1 MPLVDQSREKL
12 LASRLEAIADQ
23 MEMREDKSCSGGA
36 GSRPGMHR
44 YRSKGLML
52 LAQHPGGGIARFPAA
67 VRHLSASHVTVL
79 STCFLYNRTPC
90 SMVLRELFGAP
101 APIKGEVV
109 TCRHIQHAI
118 HETTLKLDAELDISV
133 FIDLDKKS
141 PASSAAP
148 ANNHDAAPTPAPAA
162 ESKPAPEVHA
172 SVLLVEDND
181 AERRLYEFLLAKAKA
196 KVTAV
201 ATAQEAI
208 DTCKKGGFDL
218 ILTDLNLATGSGE
231 DVVKAVREQR
241 FPGPILVI
249 TGELSGKRLAALSQ
263 LGVSDVVCK
272 PATPPVMLRAIV
284 DALAEG
290 RNKGQPLP
298 IRSVMDDDAEAHA
311 FIREYVEQVP
321 GLLSELTSATQ
332 ANDVARV
339 ASALIQLKDG
349 AEAHGFERIHRAV
362 QLAMVNVE
370 TAELANVKD
379 VLTRLDALCRRITVA
394 PDAGTGDA
402 APPLKAAA

>member
-1 MPLVDQSREKL
+1 MPMVDQSREKL

-23 MEMREDKSCSGGA
+23 MEMREDKSRSGGA

-67 VRHLSASHVTVL
+67 VRHLSTTHITVL

-90 SMVLRELFGAP
+90 SMVLRELSGAP

-109 TCRHIQHAI
+109 ACRHIQHAI

-141 PASSAAP
+141 ATASVSPSVNVAAT
-148 ANNHDAAPTPAPAA
+148 PTAPAA
-162 ESKPAPEVHA
+162 ETKPAPEVHA

-218 ILTDLNLATGSGE
+218 ILTDLNLAVGSGE
-231 DVVKAVREQR
+231 DVVKAVREQG
-241 FPGPILVI
+241 FAGPILVI

-290 RNKGQPLP
+290 RAKGQTLP
-298 IRSVMDDDAEAHA
+298 VLSVMNDDTDAHA
-311 FIREYVEQVP
+311 FISEYVEQLP
-321 GLLSELTSATQ
+321 GLLTELASATQ

-349 AEAHGFERIHRAV
+349 AEAHGFERVHRAV

-370 TAELANVKD
+370 TAELASAKD
-379 VLTRLDALCRRITVA
+379 VLTKLDALCRRVTVS
-394 PDAGTGDA
+394 A
-402 APPLKAAA
+402 APAADGTSTLKAAA

>member
-23 MEMREDKSCSGGA
+23 MEMREDKSRSGGP

-67 VRHLSASHVTVL
+67 VRHLSTTHVTVL

-90 SMVLRELFGAP
+90 SMVLRELSGAP
-101 APIKGEVV
+101 APIKGEVIA
-109 TCRHIQHAI
+109 CRHIQHAI
-118 HETTLKLDAELDISV
+118 HETTLKLDTELDTSV
-133 FIDLDKKS
+133 FVDLEKK
-141 PASSAAP
+141 PAAATSGAPGSAAS
-148 ANNHDAAPTPAPAA
+148 APSAPAT
-162 ESKPAPEVHA
+162 ETKPAPEVHA

-208 DTCKKGGFDL
+208 DTAKKGGFDL
-218 ILTDLNLATGSGE
+218 ILTDLNLASGSGE
-231 DVVKAVREQR
+231 DVVKAVREQG
-241 FPGPILVI
+241 FAGPILVI
-249 TGELSGKRLAALSQ
+249 TGELSGKRLAGLSQ

-290 RNKGQPLP
+290 RAKGQTLP
-298 IRSVMDDDAEAHA
+298 VLSVMNDDTDAHA
-311 FIREYVEQVP
+311 FIRGYVEQLP
-321 GLLSELTSATQ
+321 GLLTELASATQ

-370 TAELANVKD
+370 TAELASAKD
-379 VLTRLDALCRRITVA
+379 VLTKLDALCRRVTVSPA
-394 PDAGTGDA
+394 AGSDA
-402 APPLKAAA
+402 ASSLKAAA

>member
-23 MEMREDKSCSGGA
+23 MEMREDKSRSGGP

-67 VRHLSASHVTVL
+67 VRHLSTTHVTVL

-90 SMVLRELFGAP
+90 SMVLRELSGAP
-101 APIKGEVV
+101 APIKGEVIA
-109 TCRHIQHAI
+109 CRHIQHAI
-118 HETTLKLDAELDISV
+118 HETTLKLDTELDITV
-133 FIDLDKKS
+133 FIDLEKK
-141 PASSAAP
+141 PAAATPGPSGNPSAAP
-148 ANNHDAAPTPAPAA
+148 SVAA
-162 ESKPAPEVHA
+162 ETKPAPEVHA

-196 KVTAV
+196 SVTAV

-218 ILTDLNLATGSGE
+218 ILTDLNLASGSGE
-231 DVVKAVREQR
+231 DVVKSVREQG
-241 FPGPILVI
+241 FAGPILVI
-249 TGELSGKRLAALSQ
+249 TGELSGKRLAALSR

-290 RNKGQPLP
+290 RSKGQPLP
-298 IRSVMDDDAEAHA
+298 VRSVLDDDAEAHA
-311 FIREYVEQVP
+311 FIRGYVEQLP
-321 GLLSELTSATQ
+321 GLLTELASATQ

-370 TAELANVKD
+370 TAELASAKD
-379 VLTRLDALCRRITVA
+379 VLTKLDALCRRVTVS
-394 PDAGTGDA
+394 PAGAGDA
-402 APPLKAAA
+402 ATPLKAAA

>member
-23 MEMREDKSCSGGA
+23 MEMREDKSRSGGS

-67 VRHLSASHVTVL
+67 VRHLSTTHVTVL

-90 SMVLRELFGAP
+90 SMVLRELSGAP
-101 APIKGEVV
+101 APIKGEVIA
-109 TCRHIQHAI
+109 CRHIQHAI
-118 HETTLKLDAELDISV
+118 HETTLKLDTELDTSV
-133 FIDLDKKS
+133 FIDHEKKPSAAS
-141 PASSAAP
+141 PAGAHSP
-148 ANNHDAAPTPAPAA
+148 QAPAA
-162 ESKPAPEVHA
+162 HAAPVETKPTPEVHA

-201 ATAQEAI
+201 TTAQEAI
-208 DTCKKGGFDL
+208 DACKKGGFDL
-218 ILTDLNLATGSGE
+218 ILTDLNLASGSGE
-231 DVVKAVREQR
+231 DVVKSVREQG
-241 FPGPILVI
+241 FAGPILVI
-249 TGELSGKRLAALSQ
+249 TGELSGKRLAGLSQ

-290 RNKGQPLP
+290 RASGQPLP
-298 IRSVMDDDAEAHA
+298 IRSIMDDDAESHA
-311 FIREYVEQVP
+311 FIREYVQQIP
-321 GLLSELTSATQ
+321 ALLTELTSATQ

-349 AEAHGFERIHRAV
+349 AEVHGFERIHRAV

-370 TAELANVKD
+370 TAELSTAKD
-379 VLTRLDALCRRITVA
+379 VLAKLDALCRRATIS
-394 PDAGTGDA
+394 A
-402 APPLKAAA
+402 APAQSSPNSVKLAA